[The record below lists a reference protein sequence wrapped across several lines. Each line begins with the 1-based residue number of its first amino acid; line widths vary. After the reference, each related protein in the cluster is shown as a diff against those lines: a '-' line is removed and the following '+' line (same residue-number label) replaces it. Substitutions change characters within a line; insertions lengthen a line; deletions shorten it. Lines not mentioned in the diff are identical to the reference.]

1 MHDVWSCQ
9 ARACLLELTDDWN
22 RGPVTAQDFAES
34 LADWFL
40 HVSLAWRFLSAAHLT
55 INTRILE
62 LEVAEEPNW
71 RKRWS
76 GRTVYLERS
85 RHDRT
90 IPTIEKKTANPKR

>member
-1 MHDVWSCQ
+1 MG
-9 ARACLLELTDDWN
+9 CLLDMRDDWN
-22 RGPVTAQDFAES
+22 RGPVTIQDFAES
-34 LADWFL
+34 LTDSFL
-40 HVSLAWRFLSAAHLT
+40 HVSLAWGFLSAVHLT

-62 LEVAEEPNW
+62 SEVAEESNW

-76 GRTVYLERS
+76 GRTDYFERS